1 MNASI
6 INKIKEEFIDGISI
20 SDTVN
25 ELYNEGMEKPFVHIT
40 MKDWLN
46 EKYGPLLTA
55 QHEYELMENC

>member
-6 INKIKEEFIDGISI
+6 INKIHDEFINGISI
-20 SDTVN
+20 SETVS
-25 ELYNEGMEKPFVHIT
+25 ELYNEGIERPFVRIT
-40 MKDWLN
+40 MEEWLN